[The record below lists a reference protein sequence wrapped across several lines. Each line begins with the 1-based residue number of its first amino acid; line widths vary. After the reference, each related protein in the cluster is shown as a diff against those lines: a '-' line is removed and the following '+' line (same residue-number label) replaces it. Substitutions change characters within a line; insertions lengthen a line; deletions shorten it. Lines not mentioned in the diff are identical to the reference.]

1 MLISGMTLLLVA
13 SVIGGWCFM
22 CDTLPLP
29 PQLAQSPVPLL
40 MAILIALTGIV
51 LLFVAKW
58 YAGLIGI
65 VGVVGGFNLF
75 AAVWHYVYQVF
86 RL

>member
-1 MLISGMTLLLVA
+1 
-13 SVIGGWCFM
+13 
-22 CDTLPLP
+22 
-29 PQLAQSPVPLL
+29 
-40 MAILIALTGIV
+40 MAILIALLGV
-51 LLFVAKW
+51 ALLFIVRW

-65 VGVVGGFNLF
+65 VGAVAGFNLF

>member
-1 MLISGMTLLLVA
+1 MLISGIILILVA
-13 SVIGGWCFM
+13 SIIGGWCFM
-22 CDTLPLP
+22 CDALPLP
-29 PQLAQSPVPLL
+29 PRLAQSPVPLL
-40 MAILIALTGIV
+40 VAILIALTGIA

-65 VGVVGGFNLF
+65 VGVVACFNLF
-75 AAVWHYVYQVF
+75 AAVWHCVYQVF